1 MVMRSGVPGRR
12 SGVRAPRRLRL
23 IYRKFGQ
30 VAAWVALCAGLA
42 QITVAQPTSPPPV
55 RDPLMS
61 LMMSQPRLELG
72 PVRATAAFDPP
83 VARPGMES
91 VYRVT
96 FNALEDMIKWPGEV
110 PAPADLPLRA
120 GAKGQILQ
128 MTGTNMQPRTT
139 YNFRARAESPGR
151 FTVPEFTVL
160 VSGQPVVVPA
170 ASLEVMRDPPIPVTP
185 PQMLILELPATN
197 LFVGQSVTARILS
210 PGLPGGVV
218 QALAQAQIN
227 GQGLIMDQ
235 SASRQR
241 IETVIRNGTAIPTYI
256 FETLVTPIAAGKLS
270 VFAQGYSVGNR
281 FTGTIIIQGPA
292 VIPGGLPQYTLVDSD
307 PVELVVRPLPS
318 EGKLPGFTGAVGSF
332 TLEPP
337 QLSSGRLQV
346 GEPVRLTVRVRGS
359 GNLARLVAPPAPR
372 SSEWQVLA
380 ASGENIPPQVRQA
393 QGFAV
398 FHYTLVPLA
407 EGERSTPPI
416 PFCYFDPERETYVDL
431 TIPSL
436 PVVVESGRMAAD
448 RRPLAQARKLAA
460 KTEQDELTLSG
471 LSAAPGPA
479 ARSLKPL
486 QQRVWFPLMHVGP
499 GMVLLGLF
507 LWDRRRRYLE
517 QNPAIVL
524 RRRARRALQR
534 QRRALRRAVRSG
546 DAGQFAV
553 IGVSALKVASA
564 PHYPA
569 EPRAL
574 VGADILPLLPEADR
588 AGAAGEAIRRVFA
601 AADALEFGP
610 TAPAWD
616 SLLSMHPGLERAL
629 AILEAK
635 L

>member
-1 MVMRSGVPGRR
+1 MHRVYSGRTFDGIAHWMSASVCCS
-12 SGVRAPRRLRL
+12 SGKL
-23 IYRKFGQ
+23 
-30 VAAWVALCAGLA
+30 VAGVVIGLCLGSAA
-42 QITVAQPTSPPPV
+42 VAQPTSPPPV

-61 LMMSQPRLELG
+61 LMLSQPRLELG

-96 FNALEDMIKWPGEV
+96 FNALEDMIKWPEQV

-139 YNFRARAESPGR
+139 YNFWARAESPGR
-151 FTVPEFTVL
+151 FTVPEYTVL

-185 PQMLILELPATN
+185 PQRLILELPTTN
-197 LFVGQSVTARILS
+197 LFVGQSVAARILS

-218 QALAQAQIN
+218 QGLAQVQIN

-241 IETVIRNGTAIPTYI
+241 IETLPRNGTQIPTYI
-256 FETLVTPIAAGKLS
+256 YETLVTPIAAGKLS

-292 VIPGGLPQYTLVDSD
+292 MIPGGMPQYTLVDSD

-318 EGKLPGFTGAVGSF
+318 EGKLPGFTGAVGTF

-337 QLSSGRLQV
+337 QLSSGQLRV
-346 GEPVRLTVRVRGS
+346 GDPVRLVARVRGS

-372 SSEWQVLA
+372 SSEWQILP

-393 QGFAV
+393 QGFAA

-416 PFCYFDPERETYVDL
+416 PFCYFDPEREAYVDL

-436 PVVVESGRMAAD
+436 PVVVEPGRVPGD
-448 RRPLAQARKLAA
+448 RRPLEQAEGLAAQAEK
-460 KTEQDELTLSG
+460 ELVLSG
-471 LSAAPGPA
+471 LAAEPGPA
-479 ARSLKPL
+479 ASSLKPL
-486 QQRVWFPLMHVGP
+486 QQRSWFPLIHLGP
-499 GMVLLGLF
+499 GAALLGLF

-517 QNPAIVL
+517 QNPVMVL
-524 RRRARRALQR
+524 RRRARRALRR
-534 QRRALRRAVRSG
+534 QRRALRRAVREG
-546 DAGQFAV
+546 DIAQFVV
-553 IGVSALKVASA
+553 IGVSALRVASA

-574 VGADILPLLPEADR
+574 VGSDVLPLLPEAEQS
-588 AGAAGEAIRRVFA
+588 GAAGEAVRRVFT
-601 AADALEFGP
+601 AADAWEFSP
-610 TAPAWD
+610 TAPAGD
-616 SLLSMHPGLERAL
+616 SLLSLHPGLERAL
-629 AILEAK
+629 SILEAK